1 MALSGR
7 AFSSSFF
14 IENFD
19 FVLFLKRE
27 GPQLFTR
34 MTNDTSFKTLN
45 SLNRVFFD
53 RQLFEFG
60 AEIYHSFQI
69 PPSCPLC
76 GYNRNFQ
83 FPIIIRGE
91 LFFLISLL
99 SLSLYFPLR
108 FFYRSDDFHYKTFE
122 IGKLT
127 FERNFLKKKKKKGN
141 AFEIGFPLIKIVQ

>member
-69 PPSCPLC
+69 PSSCPLC

-91 LFFLISLL
+91 LASSFFLISPLFL
-99 SLSLYFPLR
+99 SLSFFIFLSDFFIDQMIFTIKHLR
-108 FFYRSDDFHYKTFE
+108 LVS
-122 IGKLT
+122 
-127 FERNFLKKKKKKGN
+127 
-141 AFEIGFPLIKIVQ
+141 